1 MQEGSIQ
8 FSEVQSLYELCTFST
23 DLKKFCRD
31 IGVNYDKY
39 VKWRQRLRYDEE
51 TGRTIEVDLPAPDVM
66 SEVMVTGMLEPE
78 DTTDVKQDDEVAG
91 IDNIDEETDV
101 LDETD
106 TTDGDSLD
114 SISRHSGTNA
124 DGTPIVKGFDLKKTT
139 LADVI
144 CAGRGLDMQIESFK
158 LHMHDGL
165 HMKHTHI
172 TLREAIIILHQLNI
186 MYSC

>member
-23 DLKKFCRD
+23 DLKKFCKD

-39 VKWRQRLRYDEE
+39 IKWRQCLRYDEE

-66 SEVMVTGMLEPE
+66 SEVMVTGMPEPE
-78 DTTDVKQDDEVAG
+78 DADGDEDDDVADVSG
-91 IDNIDEETDV
+91 TDEETGV
-101 LDETD
+101 SDEMD
-106 TTDGDSLD
+106 TTDEDSRD
-114 SISRHSGTNA
+114 PISRHSGTDA
-124 DGTPIVKGFDLKKTT
+124 KGTPIVKGFDLKKTT

-165 HMKHTHI
+165 HMRHTHI